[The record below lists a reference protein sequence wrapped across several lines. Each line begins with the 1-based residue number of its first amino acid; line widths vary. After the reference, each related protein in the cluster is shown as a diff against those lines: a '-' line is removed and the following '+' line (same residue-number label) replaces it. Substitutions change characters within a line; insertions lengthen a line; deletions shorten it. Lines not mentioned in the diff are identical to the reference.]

1 MISAYTFNNKGW
13 LFVKNVCAVYEQYLT
28 LKKIFIQEM
37 FQSEEKISVTV
48 YIYISKT
55 EAIKDTYTES

>member
-1 MISAYTFNNKGW
+1 M
-13 LFVKNVCAVYEQYLT
+13 CAVYEQYLT

>member
-1 MISAYTFNNKGW
+1 MISASTFNNKGR